1 MKYLFAAAIFLLH
14 LLMNLPVTVFA
25 HGVDIADMTGLQDVR
40 TVKFSYTDGTPMLF
54 AKVKVFPPSSP
65 DAPAQESIADR
76 DGCFS
81 FVPFEDGPWRLT
93 AEDGMGHKGE
103 ITVTVAGET
112 ETEAGARNAGDGL
125 PSGKLPAGKLPA
137 PFAAVLG
144 LSLIAN
150 VFGLW
155 YLGKKKFPKKEAA
168 HAH

>member
-1 MKYLFAAAIFLLH
+1 VKYLFVAAA
-14 LLMNLPVTVFA
+14 LMLPAAVFA
-25 HGVDIADMTGLQDVR
+25 HGVDISDVSGQQDVR
-40 TVKFSYTDGTPMLF
+40 TIRFSYTDGTPMLF

-76 DGCFS
+76 NGYFS
-81 FVPFEDGPWRLT
+81 FVNDEPGEWRLT

-103 ITVTVAGET
+103 IMVAVAGEM
-112 ETEAGARNAGDGL
+112 ETAAGAQNTAPGD
-125 PSGKLPAGKLPA
+125 KLPP
-137 PFAAVLG
+137 PVAAVLG

-155 YLGKKKFPKKEAA
+155 YFGKKKFPKREAA